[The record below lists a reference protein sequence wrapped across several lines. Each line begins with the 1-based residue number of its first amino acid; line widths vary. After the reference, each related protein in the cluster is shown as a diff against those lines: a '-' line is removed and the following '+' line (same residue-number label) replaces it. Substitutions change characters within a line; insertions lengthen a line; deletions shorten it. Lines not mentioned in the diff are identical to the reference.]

1 MAVQDWSEFG
11 PLLTGGVGLLNKM
24 KTALIICSNLVAVAA
39 VAYATMSLEAQDF
52 SLKLILPK
60 YATLN
65 IKGAE
70 KVDKKI
76 LINAID
82 ELNSEYKHTESVY
95 EKALKERTSIVHI
108 LSITLV
114 SEVALLSIILIILF
128 RKIRMKEKPSTQ
140 PIA

>member
-1 MAVQDWSEFG
+1 
-11 PLLTGGVGLLNKM
+11 M
-24 KTALIICSNLVAVAA
+24 KTALIICSNLVAIAA
-39 VAYATMSLEAQDF
+39 VAYAIMSLEAQDF

-60 YATLN
+60 YETLN

-95 EKALKERTSIVHI
+95 EKALKARTSIIHI
-108 LSITLV
+108 LSITLI
-114 SEVALLSIILIILF
+114 SEVAMLSIILIVLF

-140 PIA
+140 QAS